1 MSTEDELRRQLRKT
15 YGDPGSTDPGSIDAP
30 GPTGSDDW
38 AAVEVAG
45 AQRARRTRVL
55 VGAVAAVT
63 VLVLGVGL
71 VVAVGHRAGD
81 TSLTDVAGPAGETT
95 VGSAASTGSTDPGGA
110 GSIVA
115 GPTTTAG
122 GVIPSITDPS
132 APSTATTR
140 PSGPPPPTVAT
151 TTTTNAAGQVDCGT
165 RYLASGW
172 PTTTVPYPGFADC
185 IQQAFASGTSAIYV
199 ERAQTDGEGG
209 HIEITTYEVVG
220 ARLVRRTVDS
230 TGAQPPGG
238 VVVSTCTG
246 LTHDSQVVV
255 ASGCHA

>member
-1 MSTEDELRRQLRKT
+1 MDAGPRCRLRKVSVSPVSVPAIISESTKSTGATINLNQTQYSIVPESGSKT
-15 YGDPGSTDPGSIDAP
+15 YIYANTPFDLSG
-30 GPTGSDDW
+30 
-38 AAVEVAG
+38 VAG
-45 AQRARRTRVL
+45 DFYTLQ
-55 VGAVAAVT
+55 VT
-63 VLVLGVGL
+63 
-71 VVAVGHRAGD
+71 A
-81 TSLTDVAGPAGETT
+81 
-95 VGSAASTGSTDPGGA
+95 
-110 GSIVA
+110 
-115 GPTTTAG
+115 TTAG

-132 APSTATTR
+132 APSTATTQ
-140 PSGPPPPTVAT
+140 PSGPPPPPVAT
-151 TTTTNAAGQVDCGT
+151 TTTTNGAGQIDCGT